1 MSTTGDGA
9 QLTPLPPGPR
19 GTCCGKG
26 NAAVAADMARTDAT
40 NAAIALGFAPNEAL
54 WDAPINV
61 LDASAMDA
69 RSAAQH
75 ARAAVAP
82 PTPAADD
89 ATIRAWLTHLEDPR
103 EPAAAA
109 AEPTAAEA
117 EEDQPPPRKRRGRV
131 RSGASR
137 AKAAKQRPG
146 AADGGAHDGDQD
158 DSDPE

>member
-1 MSTTGDGA
+1 MP
-9 QLTPLPPGPR
+9 PLPPGPR
-19 GTCCGKG
+19 GACCGKG
-26 NAAVAADMARTDAT
+26 NVAVEADMARTDAT

-89 ATIRAWLTHLEDPR
+89 ATIRNWLTQLVRD
-103 EPAAAA
+103 
-109 AEPTAAEA
+109 
-117 EEDQPPPRKRRGRV
+117 GRT
-131 RSGASR
+131 
-137 AKAAKQRPG
+137 
-146 AADGGAHDGDQD
+146 
-158 DSDPE
+158 